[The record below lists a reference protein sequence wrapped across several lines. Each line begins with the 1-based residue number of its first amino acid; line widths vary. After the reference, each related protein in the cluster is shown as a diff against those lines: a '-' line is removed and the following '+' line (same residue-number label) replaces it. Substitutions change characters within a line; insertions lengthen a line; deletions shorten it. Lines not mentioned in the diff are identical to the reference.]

1 MLEARLSHADARE
14 TYSHLAW
21 ALNAVSRYEHFATKR
36 LIAHARL
43 GQAESVFEFGCGTG
57 RFAEE
62 VLRQHLPAGARYTAC
77 DITAEMVRLTQARLA
92 SFGSCVIVKQSDG
105 GAPAHEPPA
114 SCDRWVSN
122 FVLDLL
128 SDRDIRAVLSEAHRM
143 LRPGG
148 LVCLSSL
155 APPQGP
161 LSRLCTSLWSAVYA
175 LRPRLV
181 GGCRPI
187 SLEPFLDG
195 SRWRVEHRSVVVPF
209 GFALEVAVA
218 ARA

>member
-14 TYSHLAW
+14 AYSHLTW
-21 ALNAVSRYEHFATKR
+21 ALNAVSLYERFATRR
-36 LIAHARL
+36 LIGHARL
-43 GQAESVFEFGCGTG
+43 EQAESVFEFGCGTG

-62 VLRQHLPAGARYTAC
+62 ILRHQLPARARYTAC
-77 DITAEMVRLTQARLA
+77 DITPEMVRLTEARLA
-92 SFGSCVIVKQSDG
+92 TFASRVTVKQSDG

-114 SCDRWVSN
+114 SCDRWVAN

-128 SDRDIRAVLSEAHRM
+128 SDGDIRAVLSEAHRM

-148 LVCLSSL
+148 LICLSSL
-155 APPQGP
+155 APAQGP
-161 LSRLCTSLWSAVYA
+161 LSQLCTSLWSAVYA
-175 LRPRLV
+175 LRPSLV

-187 SLEPFLDG
+187 SLEPFLEP
-195 SRWRVEHRSVVVPF
+195 SRWRIEHRSVVVPF

-218 ARA
+218 ARS